1 MAVASFRSALI
12 LLVLIALA
20 PLQAASVSKQQAD
33 VFSKKVALIQRQ
45 GEVSAKTTAGARRT
59 ALSEDELNSWFAF
72 QAQPLLPNGLTDPKI
87 TIVGEGRVAGQATVD
102 LDAVAKKRA
111 SGGTFDPWSLVGG
124 RVPVNVIGVLHTR
137 DGLGR
142 FELQSADIAGVPVP
156 KTLLQELVS
165 QYSRTPAH
173 PDGVK
178 MDDAFPLP
186 AKIRQIEVG
195 QGQAV
200 VVQ

>member
-1 MAVASFRSALI
+1 MAVSSFRSALI

-45 GEVSAKTTAGARRT
+45 GEVSTKTTAGARRT
-59 ALSEDELNSWFAF
+59 ALSEDELNSWFAY
-72 QAQPLLPNGLTDPKI
+72 QAQPLLPNGLTEPKI

-124 RVPVNVIGVLHTR
+124 RVPVNVIGILHTR

-173 PDGVK
+173 PEGVK

>member
-1 MAVASFRSALI
+1 MAVTSFRSALI

-45 GEVSAKTTAGARRT
+45 GEVSAKTIAGARRT
-59 ALSEDELNSWFAF
+59 ALSEDELNSWFAY
-72 QAQPLLPNGLTDPKI
+72 QAQPLLPNGLTEPKI
-87 TIVGEGRVAGQATVD
+87 TIVGDGRVAGQATVD

-124 RVPVNVIGVLHTR
+124 RVPVNVIGILHTR
-137 DGLGR
+137 DGMGR

-165 QYSRTPAH
+165 QYSRTPNH
-173 PDGVK
+173 PEGVR

-195 QGQAV
+195 TGQAV

>member
-1 MAVASFRSALI
+1 MAFPSFRSALI

-59 ALSEDELNSWFAF
+59 ALSEDELNSWFAY
-72 QAQPLLPNGLTDPKI
+72 QAQPLLPNGLTEPKI
-87 TIVGEGRVAGQATVD
+87 TIVGDGRVAGQATVD
-102 LDAVAKKRA
+102 LEAVAKKRA
-111 SGGTFDPWSLVGG
+111 TGGTFDPWSLVGG
-124 RVPVNVIGVLHTR
+124 RVPVNVIGILHTR
-137 DGLGR
+137 DGMGR

-156 KTLLQELVS
+156 KALLQDLVS
-165 QYSRTPAH
+165 QYSRTSAH
-173 PDGVK
+173 PEGVK
-178 MDDAFPLP
+178 MDDAFALP

-195 QGQAV
+195 QGEAV
-200 VVQ
+200 IVQ

>member
-1 MAVASFRSALI
+1 MAVPSFRSALI

-33 VFSKKVALIQRQ
+33 IFSKKVALIQQQ

-72 QAQPLLPNGLTDPKI
+72 QAPPLLPNGLTQPKI

-102 LDAVAKKRA
+102 LEAVAKKRA

-124 RVPVNVIGVLHTR
+124 RVPVNVTGILHTR
-137 DGLGR
+137 DGQDGR
-142 FELQSADIAGVPVP
+142 RVSAARED
-156 KTLLQELVS
+156 
-165 QYSRTPAH
+165 
-173 PDGVK
+173 
-178 MDDAFPLP
+178 
-186 AKIRQIEVG
+186 
-195 QGQAV
+195 QAD
-200 VVQ
+200 

>member
-1 MAVASFRSALI
+1 MVIPSSRSALI

-33 VFSKKVALIQRQ
+33 AFSEKVALILRQ
-45 GEVSAKTTAGARRT
+45 GEVSAKATVPARRT
-59 ALSEDELNSWFAF
+59 ALSEDELNSWFTY
-72 QAQPLLPNGLTDPKI
+72 QAQPLLPSGLTQPRI
-87 TIVGEGRVAGQATVD
+87 TIVGDGRVAGQATVD
-102 LDAVAKKRA
+102 LEAVAKKRA
-111 SGGTFDPWSLVGG
+111 GGGTFDPWSLLAG
-124 RVPVNVIGVLHTR
+124 RVPVNVIGILHTR
-137 DGLGR
+137 DGMGR

-165 QYSRTPAH
+165 QYSRTATR

-178 MDDAFPLP
+178 MDDAFALP

-200 VVQ
+200 IVQ

>member
-1 MAVASFRSALI
+1 MAVPSFRSALI
-12 LLVLIALA
+12 LLVFIALA
-20 PLQAASVSKQQAD
+20 PLQAASVSKQQAE

-59 ALSEDELNSWFAF
+59 ALSEDELNSWFAY
-72 QAQPLLPNGLTDPKI
+72 QAQPLLPNGLTEPKI
-87 TIVGEGRVAGQATVD
+87 TIVGDGRVAGQATVD
-102 LDAVAKKRA
+102 LEAVAKKRA
-111 SGGTFDPWSLVGG
+111 SGGTFDPWSLVSG
-124 RVPVNVIGVLHTR
+124 RVPVNVIGILHTR
-137 DGLGR
+137 DGMGR

-165 QYSRTPAH
+165 QYSRTPDH

-178 MDDAFPLP
+178 MDDAFALP

-195 QGQAV
+195 QGQAII
-200 VVQ
+200 VQ